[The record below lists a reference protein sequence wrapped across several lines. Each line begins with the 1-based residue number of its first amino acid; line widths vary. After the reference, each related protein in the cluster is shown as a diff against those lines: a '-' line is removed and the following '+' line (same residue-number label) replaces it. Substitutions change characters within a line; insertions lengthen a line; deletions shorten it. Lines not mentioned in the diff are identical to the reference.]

1 MKHIL
6 RLSVLLAI
14 VFIICKDMVLI
25 LNLNNMNMIEKF
37 YQSIKKFEIPFIL
50 YRKKNLS
57 WDSVCI
63 GSIHYCKDHLK
74 IHPVSLLMS

>member
-25 LNLNNMNMIEKF
+25 LNLNNMNMIEKC

-50 YRKKNLS
+50 YGKER
-57 WDSVCI
+57 
-63 GSIHYCKDHLK
+63 SI
-74 IHPVSLLMS
+74 VG

>member
-50 YRKKNLS
+50 YRKK
-57 WDSVCI
+57 
-63 GSIHYCKDHLK
+63 K
-74 IHPVSLLMS
+74 IYRGIVYVLGLYIIVKII